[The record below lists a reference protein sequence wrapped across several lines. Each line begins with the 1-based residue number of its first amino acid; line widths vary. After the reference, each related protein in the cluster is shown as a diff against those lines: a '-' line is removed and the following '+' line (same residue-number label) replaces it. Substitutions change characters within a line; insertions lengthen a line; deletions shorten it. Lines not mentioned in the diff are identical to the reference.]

1 MMLSIQRLSG
11 KSALLM
17 KETCIFDQF
26 NWKKRVYSISSLVTT
41 MRETFIFDQFISH
54 SNERNVYIRSFQK
67 LLQWKKRVYSISSSV
82 TTMKEACIFDQL
94 LQREFNVSFKK
105 LQSSR
110 VFRHIY
116 LKHWKFSY
124 SQPNTV
130 NKYLNSNHVTITTR
144 MWQKMILII

>member
-82 TTMKEACIFDQL
+82 TTMEEACIFDQL

-116 LKHWKFSY
+116 LKYWKFSY

-130 NKYLNSNHVTITTR
+130 LTNISMVTT
-144 MWQKMILII
+144 WQ

>member
-1 MMLSIQRLSG
+1 MMLSLLRLSG

-67 LLQWKKRVYSISSSV
+67 LLQWKKRVYSISSSG